1 MKTLSASVNQH
12 PPVQQSA
19 VLFTGE
25 GEGGISHPVVECA
38 LTTVNLFGADPFL
51 GSIFSYGSL
60 DSDLTYIALY
70 YLLIGYWFY
79 INCSTSGG
87 ACCS

>member
-51 GSIFSYGSL
+51 RSIFSYGSL
-60 DSDLTYIALY
+60 NFDLTYIALY
-70 YLLIGYWFY
+70 YLRNSDRILVLHQLFNKWRLL
-79 INCSTSGG
+79 
-87 ACCS
+87 